1 MTFKDFI
8 GIDPINLP
16 PAFTEELQKALTEMS
31 ISVIEIAKKYNKNVA
46 MSALQQMYVIV
57 IFQFFKRDPVLLREV
72 AKGMG
77 KGIIANMEVLIKN
90 MEKE

>member
-8 GIDPINLP
+8 GIDPVDLP
-16 PAFTEELQKALTEMS
+16 PAFTEELQKALKEMTM
-31 ISVIEIAKKYNKNVA
+31 SVLEIAKKYNSNVA

-57 IFQFFKRDPVLLREV
+57 ISQFFKRDPKVLREV
-72 AKGMG
+72 AKAMG
-77 KGIIANMEVLIKN
+77 KGAIANMEVLIKN